1 MRRSEG
7 RIHSAPA
14 IHEIISGNPNRPL
27 GGLGKEDPL
36 RAARTLVADYAA
48 GLEGVRED

>member
-14 IHEIISGNPNRPL
+14 IHEIPAGPRSAL
-27 GGLGKEDPL
+27 GRCGREDVL
-36 RAARTLVADYAA
+36 RAARTLVEDYAA
-48 GLEGVRED
+48 GLEETGA